1 VYTVIS
7 MTEMLLFHS
16 AHGLT
21 PGVREFADRLRDLGH
36 VVHLADLFD
45 GRVFDDLHEGSMYR
59 DELGIP
65 ELMAR
70 ASAAADALPPGVVF
84 AGFSMGAAPAQFL
97 AQTRAGAAGALL
109 MSGCLPSAMFET
121 GWPAAVPLSVHGAE
135 DDPWVDFHVARELV
149 AEAVDGELWMY
160 PGSGH
165 LFADSGLPE
174 FDPVHAEQLM
184 TRVVAWLEAHSSP
197 RAQA

>member
-1 VYTVIS
+1 

-16 AHGLT
+16 AHGVT
-21 PGVREFADRLRDLGH
+21 PGVVEFADRLRDLGH
-36 VVHLADLFD
+36 AVHVADLFD
-45 GRVFDDLHEGSMYR
+45 GRVFDDLHEGSGYR

-70 ASAAADALPPGVVF
+70 ASAAADALPPEVVF

-109 MSGCLPSAMFET
+109 MHGCLPSSMFET
-121 GWPAAVPLSVHGAE
+121 AWPASVPLSVHGAE
-135 DDPWVDFHVARELV
+135 DDPWIDFHVARELV
-149 AEAVDGELWMY
+149 AEAADGELWMY
-160 PGSGH
+160 PGTGH

-174 FDPVHAEQLM
+174 YNPVLAEHLM
-184 TRVVAWLEAHSSP
+184 TRVVAWLEAHSARVS
-197 RAQA
+197 